1 MPPVYRLALPA
12 LCLSLILPCAFSVEA
27 ADPAPAAAE
36 KPAEEKPVERQPL
49 LERSQEEAAALE
61 RKIPTQEQQ
70 QLQAGTDSFLAL
82 WKPANTAEPKGAVI
96 IIPGAGETADW
107 PQAISPLRRKLP
119 DAEWSSLSIT
129 LPDLQSEAIAP
140 RIVEVAPAPKTPDA
154 GSKDATTA
162 APIEQAAGGEA
173 DVADKAIEQ
182 AAGGE
187 ADVADKAIVETTEEQ
202 AKADAERIF
211 ARIDAAIAYAEQQS
225 ARSIVVLG
233 HGTGAYWAA
242 RYLSE
247 KQPSQIEK
255 LVMVAAQTP
264 VTAKPELAELTP
276 TLKLPT
282 ADIFYMDKP
291 VDRNAAL
298 ERLQASKRLKTS
310 GFSQVSLK
318 ALPGNAKAEQEQLVR
333 RVRGWLNPQPA
344 AD

>member
-1 MPPVYRLALPA
+1 MPSVYRLAMPA
-12 LCLSLILPCAFSVEA
+12 LCLSLILLCAFSVEA

-36 KPAEEKPVERQPL
+36 KPAEEKPAERQPL

-61 RKIPTQEQQ
+61 RKVPAQEQQ
-70 QLQAGTDSFLAL
+70 QLQAGSDTFLAL

-107 PQAISPLRRKLP
+107 PQAIGPLRRKLP

-129 LPDLQSEAIAP
+129 LPDLQSDAIAP
-140 RIVEVAPAPKTPDA
+140 RVIEPAAAPKAPET

-162 APIEQAAGGEA
+162 QPIEQAAGGEA
-173 DVADKAIEQ
+173 EVADQ
-182 AAGGE
+182 V
-187 ADVADKAIVETTEEQ
+187 VAETTEEQ
-202 AKADAERIF
+202 SKADAERIF

-247 KQPSQIEK
+247 KQTSQVEK
-255 LVMVAAQTP
+255 FVMVGVQTP
-264 VTAKPELAELTP
+264 TKAKPALVELTP

-291 VDRNAAL
+291 LDRNAAL
-298 ERLQASKRLKTS
+298 ERMQASKRLKTS
-310 GFSQVSLK
+310 AFSQVALQ
-318 ALPGNAKAEQEQLVR
+318 ALPDNKAEQEQLFR
-333 RVRGWLNPQPA
+333 RVRGWLNPQNT
-344 AD
+344 D